1 MTDATAASPICC
13 VNDQCMKP
21 LPGEVRFCPFC
32 GVSAPEVV
40 TPPVVTPPVA
50 GPVAAPAAAVPPPP
64 IPAAPSLAAPAGVES
79 APPPAP
85 AAPPSPPQAPPA
97 PGPKRSAKPPTP
109 AAPIS
114 PAPVHRPRSRVPLVL
129 VCLVLGGV
137 FWTIFLRDRGAPP
150 TVPAGR
156 IEQHRT
162 AVESCLARAD
172 LACAR
177 IALLDMQRE
186 LPGDENWRDLQV
198 RVTALETNLA
208 KQAEPALPTRAAA
221 PAPAPSP
228 TDVPEPVNTQIAPT
242 PPAPA
247 SVPDRAAQ
255 VDAAS
260 RERAP
265 VRYPP
270 EAVRAGARGNVLLTI
285 EVAEDGTATAISV
298 TRTSRERSLDRAAL
312 DAARRWRYLPA
323 IRDGRAYAS
332 AIQLEVNFS
341 PDAGNPSDMAD
352 LRQPDNSYPPKAP
365 TIAPPAAAPEAGLLS
380 KARAELQ
387 QGRYDVAVALGES
400 ALQVNPDSAAARSL
414 IRQAKAE
421 RDRVMRE
428 TTIE

>member
-1 MTDATAASPICC
+1 M
-13 VNDQCMKP
+13 
-21 LPGEVRFCPFC
+21 
-32 GVSAPEVV
+32 
-40 TPPVVTPPVA
+40 
-50 GPVAAPAAAVPPPP
+50 
-64 IPAAPSLAAPAGVES
+64 
-79 APPPAP
+79 
-85 AAPPSPPQAPPA
+85 
-97 PGPKRSAKPPTP
+97 
-109 AAPIS
+109 
-114 PAPVHRPRSRVPLVL
+114 PLVL

-156 IEQHRT
+156 IEQHRA

-208 KQAEPALPTRAAA
+208 KQAEPARPTRATA
-221 PAPAPSP
+221 PAPAP
-228 TDVPEPVNTQIAPT
+228 TEAPEPVYTQIAQT

-247 SVPDRAAQ
+247 VVPDRAAQ

-270 EAVRAGARGNVLLTI
+270 EAIRAGARGNVLLTI

-312 DAARRWRYLPA
+312 EAARRWRYLPA
-323 IRDGRAYAS
+323 IRNGRAYAS
-332 AIQLEVNFS
+332 AMQLEVNFS
-341 PDAGNPSDMAD
+341 PDAGNASDMAD

-380 KARAELQ
+380 KARVELQ